1 MNKWTFENK
10 YMLLQAELHY
20 LNQDY
25 KAAGEAYLASIEC
38 ANAHKFTH
46 EEAMAYE
53 LFGVFCLENNRSE
66 VGMECL
72 HTAVERYQQW
82 GASSKAANLERF
94 IEGVDTSGRLARTSN
109 HQAAVSKS

>member
-25 KAAGEAYLASIEC
+25 KAAGDAYLASIEC

-53 LFGVFCLENNRSE
+53 LFGVFCLENER
-66 VGMECL
+66 
-72 HTAVERYQQW
+72 VEEGANISMQQ
-82 GASSKAANLERF
+82 SS
-94 IEGVDTSGRLARTSN
+94 GVQRVKQLISSN
-109 HQAAVSKS
+109 SLKFCRIKSYHNIL